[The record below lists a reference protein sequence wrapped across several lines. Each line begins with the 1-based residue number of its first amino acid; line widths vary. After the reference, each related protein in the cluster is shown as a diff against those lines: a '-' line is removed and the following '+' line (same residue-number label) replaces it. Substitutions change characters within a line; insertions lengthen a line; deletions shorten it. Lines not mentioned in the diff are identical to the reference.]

1 MTIGKIGIT
10 VSVWDTRGCMPGSQ
24 HAWIDPEAIQEDRRA
39 IYEEVCAAAWPL
51 LNDALDA
58 ARATTSAVT
67 NAPVALGDHQ

>member
-10 VSVWDTRGCMPGSQ
+10 VSVWDTRDCMLGSQ
-24 HAWIDPEAIQEDRRA
+24 HAWVDPSDMQQDRRA

-58 ARATTSAVT
+58 ARQPASATTI
-67 NAPVALGDHQ
+67 VALDDHQ